1 MPKPKVC
8 IIYGLA
14 EGPKIAKRL
23 IKSLTEQGFGLTNN
37 PETADALIVH
47 SGGQYF
53 LPPQIQ
59 SKIVLLAGPCNG
71 YIRESRFLTQ
81 MQKAFIDLGRSAKNR
96 QLAWWLYKSFWNTI
110 YLFSN
115 HDKHK
120 IMLQSIRRHQRK
132 LPPIRAKK
140 AAVILYKNDPWS
152 WHMDKSELTSAQKS
166 ALISH
171 PGGHDDLWANP
182 AEYVSVLKYLY
193 EA

>member
-81 MQKAFIDLGRSAKNR
+81 MQKSLHRPWPLR
-96 QLAWWLYKSFWNTI
+96 QKPPACLVAVQIILEYN
-110 YLFSN
+110 
-115 HDKHK
+115 
-120 IMLQSIRRHQRK
+120 
-132 LPPIRAKK
+132 LP
-140 AAVILYKNDPWS
+140 L
-152 WHMDKSELTSAQKS
+152 
-166 ALISH
+166 
-171 PGGHDDLWANP
+171 
-182 AEYVSVLKYLY
+182 
-193 EA
+193 